1 MIVNPGATGPRRT
14 EVNQSGPRHWKEGLV
29 HPSDTHEGEQKP
41 VRQLYVMQW
50 VYEKGNRR

>member
-1 MIVNPGATGPRRT
+1 MIVNPGATGQRRT
-14 EVNQSGPRHWKEGLV
+14 EVKQSGPRHWKEGLV